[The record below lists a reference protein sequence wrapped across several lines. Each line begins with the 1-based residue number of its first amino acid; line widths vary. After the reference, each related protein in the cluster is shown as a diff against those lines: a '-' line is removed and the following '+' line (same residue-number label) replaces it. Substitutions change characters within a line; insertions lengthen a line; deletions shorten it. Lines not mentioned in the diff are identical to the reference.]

1 MMNFY
6 WIRNKRTV
14 IAGQLSQ
21 WNMKTRS
28 EDQLLG
34 VRRPVGALNGAG
46 LDGAIA
52 KGRDGGGV
60 LMSGPS
66 RTNLRAMWSQI
77 AADREIRQTFQSVNA
92 GRLKSDPE

>member
-14 IAGQLSQ
+14 IADQLSQ

-46 LDGAIA
+46 LTAP
-52 KGRDGGGV
+52 
-60 LMSGPS
+60 L
-66 RTNLRAMWSQI
+66 
-77 AADREIRQTFQSVNA
+77 
-92 GRLKSDPE
+92 LKAEMAVGSS